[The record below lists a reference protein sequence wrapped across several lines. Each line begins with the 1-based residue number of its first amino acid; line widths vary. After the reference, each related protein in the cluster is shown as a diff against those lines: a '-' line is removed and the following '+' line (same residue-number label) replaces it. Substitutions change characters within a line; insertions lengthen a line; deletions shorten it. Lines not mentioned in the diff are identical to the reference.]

1 MAFVELTEWLTTIR
15 DWRVSSYPC
24 GDGMTNFQGIS
35 AMVFLIVNCA
45 HDKVIIVGDM
55 CVMESSR
62 KRMIMNDNGGAG
74 C

>member
-1 MAFVELTEWLTTIR
+1 
-15 DWRVSSYPC
+15 
-24 GDGMTNFQGIS
+24 MTNFQGIS

-62 KRMIMNDNGGAG
+62 KRMIMNDKGRRRMWKEKTQDDVIDGMFNRVLME
-74 C
+74 

>member
-1 MAFVELTEWLTTIR
+1 
-15 DWRVSSYPC
+15 
-24 GDGMTNFQGIS
+24 MTNFQGIS

-62 KRMIMNDNGGAG
+62 KRMIMNDKGRRRMWKEKTQDDVIDGMLNRVLVE
-74 C
+74 

>member
-1 MAFVELTEWLTTIR
+1 MAHYDSRLIEFLLH
-15 DWRVSSYPC
+15 PC

-55 CVMESSR
+55 CDGEFQEE
-62 KRMIMNDNGGAG
+62 NDHE
-74 C
+74 